1 MQNMSRVSVL
11 KAASLFH
18 GRISEEARPVRGGT
32 TKLLPAEVSS
42 AGVEGNGEYFNF

>member
-1 MQNMSRVSVL
+1 MKNMSRVSVL

-32 TKLLPAEVSS
+32 TIRLLPAEVSS
-42 AGVEGNGEYFNF
+42 AGVEGN